1 LGQDWRSLIKRPK
14 GLTFWEEKMMKRTK
28 TNLIGA
34 VVAAVMAV
42 PAVAQETVS
51 AVVIDGYPDRALW
64 VKEFSNFFIPEV
76 DRQLAETGA
85 YKMNWQENYGGSI
98 VKPKGV
104 LEGVQLGLG
113 DIGIVTTIFHSS
125 KLPSQ
130 GISGSTPFVAT
141 DARAVAQAVDEI
153 AREFPAMQNEF
164 AAQNQVYLATG
175 VVLDTYQVF
184 CSDEV
189 SSVSDLEGRKIAGA
203 GLNLRYLEGIKDA
216 AGVRGGL
223 TDFYN
228 MVQTGLVDC
237 AMLWP
242 EAAKTFKIAEVAPYM
257 LQADLGAVNSKS
269 VTVNADYWA
278 KLPDDVKDVLQAVAI
293 QYRDHVA
300 GIAMDR
306 AAASRDAYVDA
317 GGTIVELSAEDRAAW
332 ANAMPNVAQE
342 WAETL
347 NGKGEQGTE
356 MLAAYLGKLADAGHT
371 GVRDW
376 TSK

>member
-1 LGQDWRSLIKRPK
+1 MKNWTKRSLLGI
-14 GLTFWEEKMMKRTK
+14 
-28 TNLIGA
+28 
-34 VVAAVMAV
+34 
-42 PAVAQETVS
+42 AVASTMALSVEAEETIS

-64 VKEFSNFFIPEV
+64 VKEFTNFFIPEV
-76 DRQLAETGA
+76 DKRLAESGN

-113 DIGIVTTIFHSS
+113 DVGIVTTIFHSS

-130 GISGSTPFVAT
+130 GISGSTPFVAS
-141 DARAVAQAVDEI
+141 DARAVAKAVDEI
-153 AREFPAMQNEF
+153 AREYPAMQNEF

-175 VVLDTYQVF
+175 VVLDTYQMF
-184 CSDEV
+184 CSEPV
-189 SSVSDLEGRKIAGA
+189 EKVADLEGRKIAGA

-237 AMLWP
+237 VMIWP
-242 EAAKTFKIAEVAPYM
+242 EASKTFKIVEVAPYM
-257 LQADLGAVNSKS
+257 LKADLGAVNTKT

-278 KLPDDVKDVLQAVAI
+278 NLPDEVKDVLQAVAI
-293 QYRDHVA
+293 DYRDHVA

-306 AAASRDAYVDA
+306 AAASRDAFVEA
-317 GGTIVELSAEDRAAW
+317 GGSIIEISDEDRAAW

-342 WAETL
+342 WAATL
-347 NGKGEQGTE
+347 NENGEQGTD
-356 MLAAYLGKLADAGHT
+356 MLAAYLGKLQDAGFT

-376 TSK
+376 TAE

>member
-1 LGQDWRSLIKRPK
+1 MKNWTKRSL
-14 GLTFWEEKMMKRTK
+14 
-28 TNLIGA
+28 
-34 VVAAVMAV
+34 VAAAVASVMAM
-42 PAVAQETVS
+42 PAKAEETIS

-64 VKEFSNFFIPEV
+64 VKEFTNFFIPEV
-76 DRQLAETGA
+76 DKRLAESGN
-85 YKMNWQENYGGSI
+85 YKMSWQENYGGSI

-130 GISGSTPFVAT
+130 GISGSTPFVAS
-141 DARAVAQAVDEI
+141 DARAVAKAVDEI

-184 CSDEV
+184 CTEPV
-189 SSVSDLEGRKIAGA
+189 STVSDLEGRKVAGA

-228 MVQTGLVDC
+228 MLQTGLVDC

-257 LQADLGAVNSKS
+257 LKADLGAVNSKTI
-269 VTVNADYWA
+269 TVNSDYWA
-278 KLPDDVKDVLQAVAI
+278 KLPDEVKDVLKAVAI
-293 QYRDHVA
+293 DYRDHVA

-306 AAASRDAYVDA
+306 AAASRDAYTEA
-317 GGTIVELSAEDRAAW
+317 GGTIVEVSDEERAAW

-342 WAETL
+342 WAATL
-347 NGKGEQGTE
+347 NENGEQGDAI
-356 MLAAYLGKLADAGHT
+356 LAAYLGKLQDAGFT

-376 TSK
+376 TAK

>member
-1 LGQDWRSLIKRPK
+1 MLNW
-14 GLTFWEEKMMKRTK
+14 TK
-28 TNLIGA
+28 KTIAG
-34 VVAAVMAV
+34 VALATMTAV
-42 PAVAQETVS
+42 PVMAQETVS

-64 VKEFSNFFIPEV
+64 VKEFTNYFIPEV
-76 DRQLAETGA
+76 DKRLAEAGE
-85 YKMNWQENYGGSI
+85 YKMSWQENYGGSI

-130 GISGSTPFVAT
+130 GISGSTPFVAS
-141 DARAVAQAVDEI
+141 DARAVAKAVDEI
-153 AREFPAMQNEF
+153 AREFPAMNNEF

-184 CSDEV
+184 CTSEV
-189 SSVSDLEGRKIAGA
+189 SSVADLEGKKIAGA

-228 MVQTGLVDC
+228 MLQTGLVDC
-237 AMLWP
+237 GMLWP

-257 LQADLGAVNSKS
+257 LKADLGAVNSKTI
-269 VTVNADYWA
+269 TVNADYWA
-278 KLPDDVKDVLQAVAI
+278 KLPDGVKTVLKDVAI
-293 QYRDHVA
+293 DYRNHLA

-306 AAASRDAYVDA
+306 AAASADAYVEQ
-317 GGTIVELSAEDRAAW
+317 GGTIVEVSAEDRAAW
-332 ANAMPNVAQE
+332 ANAMPNIAQE

-347 NGKGEQGTE
+347 NGKGEQGSE
-356 MLAAYLGKLADAGHT
+356 MLAAYLGKLEAAGFN

-376 TSK
+376 TAN

>member
-1 LGQDWRSLIKRPK
+1 MKNWIKRSL
-14 GLTFWEEKMMKRTK
+14 T
-28 TNLIGA
+28 GA
-34 VVAAVMAV
+34 AIASVMAM
-42 PAVAQETVS
+42 PLAAEETIS

-64 VKEFSNFFIPEV
+64 VKEFTNFFIPEV
-76 DRQLAETGA
+76 DKRLAESGN

-104 LEGVQLGLG
+104 LEGIQLGLG

-130 GISGSTPFVAT
+130 GISGSTPFVAS
-141 DARAVAQAVDEI
+141 DARAVAKAVDEI
-153 AREFPAMQNEF
+153 AREYPAMQNEF

-175 VVLDTYQVF
+175 VVLDTYQIF
-184 CSDEV
+184 CTEPV
-189 SSVSDLEGRKIAGA
+189 AAVADLEGRKIAGA

-228 MVQTGLVDC
+228 MLQTGLVDC
-237 AMLWP
+237 GMLWP

-257 LQADLGAVNSKS
+257 LRADLGAVNSKTI
-269 VTVNADYWA
+269 TVNADYWA
-278 KLPDDVKDVLQAVAI
+278 GLPDEVKEVLKAVAI
-293 QYRDHVA
+293 DYRDHVA

-306 AAASRDAYVDA
+306 AAASRDAYTEA
-317 GGTIVELSAEDRAAW
+317 GGTIVEVSDEDRAAW

-342 WAETL
+342 WAATL
-347 NGKGEQGTE
+347 NDNGEQGTE
-356 MLAAYLGKLADAGHT
+356 MLAAYLGKLQDAGFT

-376 TSK
+376 TAE